1 MSTVPSV
8 NVSEARSALRR
19 AAMASIAAKLVNP
32 RRVLQ
37 VITPSHMSG
46 AETQVC
52 RLTRQMRMRGHEMRV
67 LVKHNSPAL
76 AEMQSR
82 LSDVEPARIGGKANV
97 LALSAVARAARRHRA
112 ELLQSN
118 LSTASWWCGWL
129 QSLGGPKSIGHVH
142 GFTSARWH
150 KRQSHLLAV
159 SAAVR
164 DDLMEQGIPGDHIT
178 VLHNALSAE
187 EFRPARDSGAVRA
200 EFGADATTPV
210 VGTFAHLSEKK
221 GYREL
226 FGAMPRILAAAP
238 RTQFWIMGQ
247 GPLKAELEA
256 AAQAGGFLNQVRF
269 AGFRRDAADVMN
281 AIDVLAL
288 PSRREPCAL
297 VYVEAAL
304 LAKPIVACRA
314 GGAPESVADG
324 ETGILVPVNDSPAIT
339 EAVLTLL
346 ENQELARRMGEA
358 GRDRARDLFSWAR
371 FVATLEAVYDRVL
384 SERS

>member
-1 MSTVPSV
+1 MS
-8 NVSEARSALRR
+8 VSHASTHSRR
-19 AAMASIAAKLVNP
+19 AASAASIAAKLIRP

-52 RLTRQMRMRGHEMRV
+52 RLTKQMRARGHEMRV
-67 LVKHNSPAL
+67 IVKHDSSAL

-82 LSDVEPARIGGKANV
+82 LVDVEPARIGGKVNV
-97 LALSAVARAARRHRA
+97 FAIPAIIRAAKRHGA
-112 ELLQSN
+112 ELVQSN
-118 LSTASWWCGWL
+118 LSTASWWCGWAET
-129 QSLGGPKSIGHVH
+129 LGGPKSVGHVH

-150 KRQSHLLAV
+150 RRQSHLLAV
-159 SAAVR
+159 SGAVR
-164 DDLMEQGIPGDHIT
+164 DDLIAHGISGDRVT
-178 VLHNALSAE
+178 VLHNALSPE
-187 EFRPARDSGAVRA
+187 EFRPTRDPLDVRA
-200 EFGADATTPV
+200 EFGADAKTPV

-226 FGAMPRILAAAP
+226 FGAMPRILKAAP
-238 RTQFWIMGQ
+238 TTQFWIMGT
-247 GPLKAELEA
+247 GGLRDELEA
-256 AAQAGGFLNQVRF
+256 TARAGGFLKQVRF
-269 AGFRRDAADVMN
+269 AGFRRDSADVMN

-324 ETGILVPVNDSPAIT
+324 ETGILVPVNDSPAIA
-339 EAVLTLL
+339 EAVLGLL
-346 ENQELARRMGEA
+346 ENRDFAHRMGEA
-358 GRDRARDLFSWAR
+358 GRDRALEIFSWAK
-371 FVATLEAVYDRVL
+371 FIATLEGVYDKVL
-384 SERS
+384 S

>member
-1 MSTVPSV
+1 MTVIQTS
-8 NVSEARSALRR
+8 NQARR
-19 AAMASIAAKLVNP
+19 AMHAAMIASKVVNP

-46 AETQVC
+46 AETQLC
-52 RLTRQMRMRGHEMRV
+52 RLAKQMRARGHEMRI
-67 LVKHNSPAL
+67 LVKHDSPAL

-82 LSDVEPARIGGKANV
+82 LPDVEPARVGGKGNIF
-97 LALSAVARAARRHRA
+97 AVPKLIRIAKHHRA

-118 LSTASWWCGWL
+118 LSTASWWCGWAETF
-129 QSLGGPKSIGHVH
+129 GGPKSVGHVH

-150 KRQSHLLAV
+150 RRQSHLLAV
-159 SAAVR
+159 SGAVR
-164 DDLMEQGIPGDHIT
+164 DDLIEQGIPGDRVT
-178 VLHNALSAE
+178 VLHNALSPE
-187 EFRPARDSGAVRA
+187 EFRPARDPLDVRS
-200 EFGADATTPV
+200 EFGADAKTPV

-226 FGAMPRILAAAP
+226 FAAIPRILKAAP
-238 RTQFWIMGQ
+238 TTQFWIMGT
-247 GPLKAELEA
+247 GVLREELEQTA
-256 AAQAGGFLNQVRF
+256 RAGGFLSSVRF
-269 AGFRRDAADVMN
+269 AGFRRDSADVMN

-324 ETGILVPVNDSPAIT
+324 ETGILVPVNDGLAIA
-339 EAVLTLL
+339 EAVLGFL
-346 ENQELARRMGEA
+346 ENRDVARRMGQA
-358 GRDRARDLFSWAR
+358 GHDRALDIFSWSK
-371 FVATLEAVYDRVL
+371 FIATLEGVYDKVL
-384 SERS
+384 S

>member
-1 MSTVPSV
+1 MS
-8 NVSEARSALRR
+8 VSHASTHSRR
-19 AAMASIAAKLVNP
+19 AANAATIAAKLVRP

-52 RLTRQMRMRGHEMRV
+52 RLTRQMRARGHEMRV
-67 LVKHNSPAL
+67 LVKHDSSAL

-82 LSDVEPARIGGKANV
+82 LSNVEPARIGGKVNV
-97 LALSAVARAARRHRA
+97 LAIPALIRAAKRHGA

-118 LSTASWWCGWL
+118 LSTASWWCGWAE
-129 QSLGGPKSIGHVH
+129 SFGGPKSIGHVH

-150 KRQSHLLAV
+150 RRQSHLLAV
-159 SAAVR
+159 SGAVR
-164 DDLMEQGIPGDHIT
+164 DDLIAQGIPGDRVT
-178 VLHNALSAE
+178 VLHNALALD
-187 EFRPARDSGAVRA
+187 EFRPTRDSLAVRK
-200 EFGADATTPV
+200 EFGADAKTPV

-226 FGAMPRILAAAP
+226 FGAMPQILKAAP
-238 RTQFWIMGQ
+238 TTQFWIMGT
-247 GPLKAELEA
+247 GGLRTELEA
-256 AAQAGGFLNQVRF
+256 TARAGGFLQQVRF
-269 AGFRRDAADVMN
+269 AGFRRDSADVMN

-304 LAKPIVACRA
+304 SAKPIVACRA

-324 ETGILVPVNDSPAIT
+324 ETGILVPVNDSPAIA
-339 EAVLTLL
+339 EAVLGLL
-346 ENQELARRMGEA
+346 ENRDFARRMGEA
-358 GRDRARDLFSWAR
+358 GRQRALEIFSWSK
-371 FVATLEAVYDRVL
+371 FIATLEGVYDKVL
-384 SERS
+384 S

>member
-1 MSTVPSV
+1 MSVSHPSIH
-8 NVSEARSALRR
+8 SRR
-19 AAMASIAAKLVNP
+19 AANAATIAAKLVSP

-52 RLTRQMRMRGHEMRV
+52 RLTKQMRARGHEMRV
-67 LVKHNSPAL
+67 LVKHDSSAL

-97 LALSAVARAARRHRA
+97 LAIRALLRAAKRHGSQ
-112 ELLQSN
+112 LMQSN
-118 LSTASWWCGWL
+118 LSTASWWCGWAE
-129 QSLGGPKSIGHVH
+129 SLGGPKSIGHVH

-150 KRQSHLLAV
+150 RRQSHLLAV
-159 SAAVR
+159 SGAVR
-164 DDLMEQGIPGDHIT
+164 DDLMEQGVPGDRIT
-178 VLHNALSAE
+178 VLHNALSPE
-187 EFRPARDSGAVRA
+187 EFRPTRDPLAVRA
-200 EFGADATTPV
+200 EFGADAKTPV

-226 FGAMPRILAAAP
+226 FAAMPCILKAAP
-238 RTQFWIMGQ
+238 TTQFWIMGT
-247 GPLKAELEA
+247 GGLRDELEQRA
-256 AAQAGGFLNQVRF
+256 RTGGFLKQVRL
-269 AGFRRDAADVMN
+269 AGFRRDSADVMN

-304 LAKPIVACRA
+304 SAKPIVACRA

-324 ETGILVPVNDSPAIT
+324 ETGILVPVNDSQAIA
-339 EAVLTLL
+339 EAVLALL
-346 ENQELARRMGEA
+346 ENRDFSRQMGQA
-358 GRDRARDLFSWAR
+358 GRDRALTIFSWAK
-371 FVATLEAVYDRVL
+371 FIGTLEGVYDKVL
-384 SERS
+384 S